1 MNNHSAGFIIVRR
14 PEWLHAH
21 RGERSAA
28 ASHPPHYRGVD
39 REPLSVRALADVA
52 RNVRC
57 SIPTESAAVLAMA
70 TCKERAS
77 IPSLCYEL
85 DDIRDI
91 YTLLTNPHDWEIL
104 SVMGPYSDWANIPAQ
119 TELLGYDVASFPWM
133 MGSKL
138 TKELVRNEFGLLG
151 SIDEANA
158 LILEHE
164 GHSAVPLAIYG
175 FTDLF
180 YQFLLAP
187 PRYVITEIDDDYLD
201 NWLPGYT
208 HELRIMSSTTAT
220 TVLSSIHA
228 LRHYTGMTPSEGM
241 QLLSTLPK
249 RVRFTH
255 IGSIGGFERALS
267 EAGVRFE
274 SWVVG
279 KNTLACPTG
288 MALT

>member
-39 REPLSVRALADVA
+39 REPLSVRALPDIA

-57 SIPTESAAVLAMA
+57 RIPTESAAILAMVA
-70 TCKERAS
+70 CKERAS

-91 YTLLTNPHDWEIL
+91 YTLLSNPHDWEIL

-138 TKELVRNEFGLLG
+138 TKDSVRNEYGLLG

-158 LILEHE
+158 IISAHE
-164 GHSAVPLAIYG
+164 GHSAAPLAI
-175 FTDLF
+175 TDLF

-187 PRYVITEIDDDYLD
+187 PRYVITEIDDENIN
-201 NWLPGYT
+201 NWIPGYT
-208 HELRIMSSTTAT
+208 HELRLLSVTPTT
-220 TVLSSIHA
+220 TVLASIHA
-228 LRHYTGMTPSEGM
+228 FLHYTGMTRNEGM
-241 QLLSTLPK
+241 QLLATLPK

-255 IGSIGGFERALS
+255 IGSISGFERALS
-267 EAGVRFE
+267 DAGVRFE
-274 SWVVG
+274 SWVMRNVDEAAQELY
-279 KNTLACPTG
+279 NI
-288 MALT
+288 MS